1 LTSVRDVPV
10 AVRKAGTALVRNRL
24 RAALTAT
31 GITIGTGA
39 VIFTVA
45 IGEGGSAQIHEQLL
59 LLGGGRAR
67 DGEIRLQFLAEAI
80 GLCLAGSALGV
91 AAGMLASRGVAEAM
105 GWPMLLSPL
114 ALAVA
119 VGSAVVTGVIF
130 GYYPALR
137 ASRLDPIEAL
147 RQE

>member
-1 LTSVRDVPV
+1 MRDRSIQS
-10 AVRKAGTALVRNRL
+10 AHGSEMMRAMRL
-24 RAALTAT
+24 
-31 GITIGTGA
+31 
-39 VIFTVA
+39 VIF
-45 IGEGGSAQIHEQLL
+45 L
-59 LLGGGRAR
+59 
-67 DGEIRLQFLAEAI
+67 
-80 GLCLAGSALGV
+80 
-91 AAGMLASRGVAEAM
+91 VAEAM